1 MSLLCHSWFSIYGRF
16 TISKIMTSHHFLC
29 PTSNSPCMCNRPFP
43 WCLQK
48 TMYRKHTFVACM
60 TCNCI
65 ASNLFH
71 PKQTAFS
78 SCNVLKSE
86 QWLNLL
92 LLSWQPPSVD
102 RYPALHQ
109 SLNAPHQP
117 SETSVLYKAG
127 VFAFRIR
134 IYGTT
139 IHNTSTYMNALEI
152 HCELLK
158 GD

>member
-1 MSLLCHSWFSIYGRF
+1 
-16 TISKIMTSHHFLC
+16 
-29 PTSNSPCMCNRPFP
+29 
-43 WCLQK
+43 
-48 TMYRKHTFVACM
+48 MYRKHTFVACM

-71 PKQTAFS
+71 PKHTAFS
-78 SCNVLKSE
+78 SCNVLKSV
-86 QWLNLL
+86 QSLNLL

-109 SLNAPHQP
+109 TLNAPHQP
-117 SETSVLYKAG
+117 NYETSVLHKVNLAG

-134 IYGTT
+134 IYGTA

-152 HCELLK
+152 QCELLK
-158 GD
+158 GDQDTKRSSGRMQTICSSFH